1 MSLLN
6 LHRDASVIPIIPAG
20 VHSTVVMVATT
31 ASQLILIEAG
41 LE

>member
-1 MSLLN
+1 MSHLILDP
-6 LHRDASVIPIIPAG
+6 DASAIPIIPAG

-31 ASQLILIEAG
+31 ASKLILSEAR